1 MANQFAPPQG
11 AGRPGPSRPG
21 GHGELNGERVPQ
33 GTYPSCPLMRALLL
47 ALPLICLYPCY
58 ARSPNDPQAIQRQLS
73 PRAAVGAL
81 LVVRQ
86 LGA

>member
-1 MANQFAPPQG
+1 MANQFGPPKEQG
-11 AGRPGPSRPG
+11 DQALLARV

-33 GTYPSCPLMRALLL
+33 GKYPSCPLMRALLL

-58 ARSPNDPQAIQRQLS
+58 TRSPNDPQAIQRQLS

-81 LVVRQ
+81 LVVHQ